1 MQNTFPEM
9 RSESYNPGYI
19 SGLKWGITALF
30 ALLAIVLLVLLISDF
45 SSNHISSLIIYG
57 FLFLIFGALAG
68 GLVYDIVRSKE
79 HKVSC
84 LIVSQKGVLFLN
96 SNNKVLSEIKYQNLV
111 KSENPYTKDLFS
123 ETATGKTD
131 FRKNFFVHERGD
143 NREVKKKQVN
153 FDIIPLKNRYDLIG
167 HFLKGVT
174 LFRPDLSIDPEV
186 YKDFYLDEK
195 TFRFMPENLKKD
207 IVLKVVILAVVI
219 LVLVFIIPLFK

>member
-1 MQNTFPEM
+1 M
-9 RSESYNPGYI
+9 
-19 SGLKWGITALF
+19 
-30 ALLAIVLLVLLISDF
+30 
-45 SSNHISSLIIYG
+45 
-57 FLFLIFGALAG
+57 
-68 GLVYDIVRSKE
+68 
-79 HKVSC
+79 
-84 LIVSQKGVLFLN
+84 
-96 SNNKVLSEIKYQNLV
+96 V

-131 FRKNFFVHERGD
+131 FRKNFFVHEKGE
-143 NREVKKKQVN
+143 NRKVKKKQVN